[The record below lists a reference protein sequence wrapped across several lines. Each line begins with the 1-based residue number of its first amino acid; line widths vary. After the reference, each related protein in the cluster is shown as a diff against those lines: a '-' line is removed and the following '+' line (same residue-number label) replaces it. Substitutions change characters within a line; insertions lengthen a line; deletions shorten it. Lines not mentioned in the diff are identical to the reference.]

1 MTALSFETFPP
12 KSLNASFHLWDTVK
26 TLAPLDPR
34 FVSVTYGAGG
44 TTQELTQESA
54 QTLRK
59 TSGLRVAAHLTCTGQ
74 SRADVLRTA
83 ARYKKTGITDIVALR
98 GDPAQG
104 GAFEPH
110 PDGFANSVELIEA
123 LAQDGAFNIRVGAYP
138 DSHPDAASMAQ
149 NIDWLKAKI
158 DAGASEAI
166 TQFFFEADTFLR
178 FRDACADA
186 GIAAPITP
194 GILPISNW
202 ASAKSFARRCGTPIP
217 AAIATSFDRA
227 TRADRADLYAL
238 THCSDLCDTLIE
250 EGVEALHFYTLNR
263 PDLTLKVCR
272 ALGLVPA
279 TSILNVA

>member
-12 KSLNASFHLWDTVK
+12 KSLNASFHLWDTVNS
-26 TLAPLDPR
+26 LAALSPR

-44 TTQELTQESA
+44 STRELTQEAA

-74 SRADVLRTA
+74 SRAEVLRVARRYA
-83 ARYKKTGITDIVALR
+83 AAGIRDIVALR
-98 GDPAQG
+98 GDADDG
-104 GAFEPH
+104 GTFAPH
-110 PDGFANSVELIEA
+110 PEGFANAVELIGA
-123 LAQDGAFNIRVGAYP
+123 LAESGTFNIRVGAYP

-178 FRDACADA
+178 FRDACADT
-186 GIAAPITP
+186 GIKAPITP

-202 ASAKSFARRCGTPIP
+202 ASARKFAHRCGTPVP

-227 TRADRADLYAL
+227 TREDRADLYAL
-238 THCSDLCDTLIE
+238 THCADLCDTLIE
-250 EGVEALHFYTLNR
+250 EGVNALHFYTLNR
-263 PDLTLKVCR
+263 PDLTLQVCR
-272 ALGLVPA
+272 ALGLLPA
-279 TSILNVA
+279 TNICHVA